1 MADPATYQFL
11 SWMRRGVSTNLALA
25 AGATRATFHVEVA
38 VENAGSPSAKIDF
51 SLFGAGDVTGL
62 DTRVVSRAWPRPGAR
77 GAEPNYFP
85 LIEFSHAD
93 LPWRYSPAPGDGS
106 RVLPWLCLVVLRK
119 DEVNF
124 TPPIPGGKLGLLNVA
139 VSALPNLAQSWAWAH
154 TQFSGTESLDP
165 NSLAGRVDSEPER
178 FLSRILAPATP
189 GLLQPDTEYTAFLVP
204 TFERGRLAGLGQ
216 NPAAILATAPAWT
229 AGAAGSIALPV
240 FYQWGFQTGPQGDF
254 KSLVEKLRPHPLP
267 ETVGGRA
274 MDVATPGFGL
284 PAAADTP
291 LFVEGA
297 LRSPAFFGSGS
308 VLANFVQQLRD
319 LLNLPAQLLKASA
332 ANLIVAPPLYG
343 RWHAAQTEV
352 DAGSQPWFSDLNS
365 DPRLR
370 VAAGT
375 GTIAVQ
381 NEQQSLLAS
390 AWAQVDS
397 VRAANQALR
406 WKQFG
411 LLIASRLHD
420 KIFVAPNDTTIVR
433 LAAPVLAR
441 ITGSPVT
448 LRKLIADSPIAD
460 GILEPQFRRLAR
472 PLGPLGRRQG
482 RTASGVSSLIERMN
496 RGEFFP
502 APPPPTPVELP
513 TLAKTI
519 GPLAPSWAT
528 PGRLNFLRDLPFW
541 LTLLGILLALVALLL
556 VATGAIALG
565 LVAGIAG
572 VAGVVAAPIV
582 RRAVARADALV
593 GLSTG
598 NLSAEQIQQIP
609 LPENFAPISYA
620 PGSSTAAPIA
630 TGLAPEAVAK
640 MNANFRTAAAALFTE
655 LSIPPLQLAPL
666 RSVSLATVRAKISTA
681 LEPRTTAIASMH
693 DRLYLGPIAFQPHE
707 DPIEPIMAAPEFP
720 APMYKPLRA
729 ISQDWILP
737 GIAAVVPNSAALAV
751 TNQKFIEGYMVGRN
765 HEMSRTLLFN
775 EYPTDMRG
783 TYFRQF
789 WDSSGYFG
797 DPGGADDFKDIQPI
811 HAWKKQSNLGEHTSR
826 RPPTDHIVLL
836 IRGEVLLRYP
846 NTIVYAAK
854 AVREGSKHILPDP
867 LNASNSKPHIFHG
880 ELDPDI
886 RFFGFELTEEQAKNE
901 DGNGWFFV
909 LQQHPDEPHFGFE
922 PGSGQNVVAK
932 TFKTL
937 TWSDVLP
944 QVALAAA
951 PRYLDLTTSSAAVQQ
966 VVAAQG
972 IGGAQFT
979 VAAGAT
985 AASFAKIALIHPV
998 RVAYHAA
1005 SMLPGA

>member
-1 MADPATYQFL
+1 MADPAKYQFL
-11 SWMRRGVSTNLALA
+11 SWMRRGVSTNLTLA

-38 VENAGSPSAKIDF
+38 VKSAGPTSAQIDF

-62 DTRVVSRAWPRPGAR
+62 DTRVVTRAWPRPGAR
-77 GAEPNYFP
+77 DAEPNHFP

-106 RVLPWLCLVVLRK
+106 RVLPWLCLAVLRNS
-119 DEVNF
+119 EVNF
-124 TPPIPGGKLGLLNVA
+124 TPPVPGGKLGVLNVA
-139 VSALPNLAQSWAWAH
+139 VSALPNLSQSWAWAH
-154 TQFSGTESLDP
+154 TQFSGSESLDP
-165 NSLAGRVDSEPER
+165 NSLAGMVDGEPER

-229 AGAAGSIALPV
+229 SGVAGSIALPV
-240 FYQWGFQTGPQGDF
+240 FYQWGFHTGPQGDF

-297 LRSPAFFGSGS
+297 LRSPAFTSTGS
-308 VLANFVQQLRD
+308 VRANFIQKLRD
-319 LLNLPAQLLKASA
+319 LLNLPTQLLQASG

-365 DPRLR
+365 DPSLR
-370 VAAGT
+370 VAAGA

-411 LLIASRLHD
+411 LLVAGRLHD
-420 KIFVAPNDTTIVR
+420 KIFATPNDTMIVR

-448 LRKLIADSPIAD
+448 LRKLIADSPMAD

-502 APPPPTPVELP
+502 ASPPPTPAELP

-528 PGRLNFLRDLPFW
+528 PERLNFLRGLPFW
-541 LTLLGILLALVALLL
+541 LMLLGILLAFVALLL
-556 VATGAIALG
+556 VATGAITLG

-572 VAGVVAAPIV
+572 VAGIMAAPIV

-598 NLSAEQIQQIP
+598 NLSPEQIQQIP
-609 LPENFAPISYA
+609 LPENFVPISYA
-620 PGSSTAAPIA
+620 SGSSTATPIA
-630 TGLAPEAVAK
+630 AGLAPAALAK
-640 MNANFRTAAAALFTE
+640 TNANFRTAAAALFSE
-655 LSIPPLQLAPL
+655 LSIPPVKLPPL
-666 RSVSLATVRAKISTA
+666 RSVSLATMRAKIATA
-681 LEPRTTAIASMH
+681 IEPRTTATASMH
-693 DRLYLGPIAFQPHE
+693 DRLYLGPIAFQPHD
-707 DPIEPIMAAPEFP
+707 DPVEPIMAAPEFP

-751 TNQKFIEGYMVGRN
+751 TNQKFIEAYMVGRN

-797 DPGGADDFKDIQPI
+797 DPGAPDDFKDIQPI
-811 HAWKKQSNLGEHTSR
+811 HAWQKQSNLGEHTSR

-854 AVREGSKHILPDP
+854 AVREGNKHVLPKVLD
-867 LNASNSKPHIFHG
+867 ASNSKPHIFHG

-886 RFFGFELTEEQAKNE
+886 RFFGFELTETQAKTE

-909 LQQHPDEPHFGFE
+909 LQQHPDEPHFGFDA
-922 PGSGQNVVAK
+922 PSGQNGVGK

-944 QVALAAA
+944 QAAVATP
-951 PRYLDLTTSSAAVQQ
+951 PRYLDLTTSSTVVQQ

-979 VAAGAT
+979 VAGGST
-985 AASFAKIALIHPV
+985 AASFAKITLRHPV

-1005 SMLPGA
+1005 AMLPGA

>member
-1 MADPATYQFL
+1 MADPAKYQFL

-38 VENAGSPSAKIDF
+38 VKNGAVDSRAIDF

-62 DTRVVSRAWPRPGAR
+62 DTRVVTRAWPRPGAR
-77 GAEPNYFP
+77 NAEPNHFP

-106 RVLPWLCLVVLRK
+106 RVLPWLCLVVLRNG
-119 DEVNF
+119 EVNF
-124 TPPIPGGKLGLLNVA
+124 TPLVPGGKLGTLNVA
-139 VSALPNLAQSWAWAH
+139 VSALPDLSQSWAWAH
-154 TQFSGTESLDP
+154 TQFSGAESLDP
-165 NSLAGRVDSEPER
+165 NSLAGRVDGEPER

-216 NPAAILATAPAWT
+216 NPAANLATAPAWT
-229 AGAAGSIALPV
+229 SGAAGSIALPV
-240 FYQWGFQTGPQGDF
+240 FYQWGFHTGPQGDF

-267 ETVGGRA
+267 ESVGGRA

-284 PAAADTP
+284 PAAADSP

-297 LRSPAFFGSGS
+297 LSSPAWSSTGS
-308 VLANFVQQLRD
+308 VLANFIQQLRD
-319 LLNLPAQLLKASA
+319 LLNLPAQLLKANA
-332 ANLIVAPPLYG
+332 AKLVVAPPLYG

-352 DAGSQPWFSDLNS
+352 DAGSQPWFADLNS

-375 GTIAVQ
+375 GTLAVQ
-381 NEQQSLLAS
+381 KEQQSLLAS

-420 KIFVAPNDTTIVR
+420 KIFAAPNDTTIVR
-433 LAAPVLAR
+433 LSGPVLAR

-472 PLGPLGRRQG
+472 PLGPLGRRQE
-482 RTASGVSSLIERMN
+482 RSASGASSLIERMN

-502 APPPPTPVELP
+502 APPPPTPAELP

-519 GPLAPSWAT
+519 APLAPSWAT
-528 PGRLNFLRDLPFW
+528 PERLNFLRALPLW
-541 LTLLGILLALVALLL
+541 LMLIGILFAFIALVL
-556 VATGAIALG
+556 VATGAIAFA
-565 LVAGIAG
+565 V
-572 VAGVVAAPIV
+572 VAGVVGAAAFVAAPVV

-593 GLSTG
+593 ALSAG
-598 NLSAEQIQQIP
+598 NLSAEQIEQIP
-609 LPENFAPISYA
+609 LPEKFVPITYA
-620 PGSSTAAPIA
+620 SGSSNATPIV
-630 TGLAPEAVAK
+630 TGLPPEALAK
-640 MNANFRTAAAALFTE
+640 MNANFLTAAAALFSE
-655 LSIPPLQLAPL
+655 LSIRPIELAPL
-666 RSVSLATVRAKISTA
+666 RSISLSTVRAKISAA
-681 LEPRTTAIASMH
+681 LEPRTTAIESIH
-693 DRLYLGPIAFQPHE
+693 DRLYLGPIVFQPHE
-707 DPIEPIMAAPEFP
+707 DPIEPVMAAPEFP
-720 APMYKPLRA
+720 APMYKPLREL
-729 ISQDWILP
+729 SQDWILP
-737 GIAAVVPNSAALAV
+737 GIAAVVPNSTALAV
-751 TNQKFIEGYMVGRN
+751 TNQKFIEAYMVGRN

-797 DPGGADDFKDIQPI
+797 SAPNADDLKDIQPI
-811 HAWKKQSNLGEHTSR
+811 HAWNKQSNLGEHTSR
-826 RPPTDHIVLL
+826 RPPTNHLVLL

-846 NTIVYAAK
+846 NTIVFAAK
-854 AVREGSKHILPDP
+854 ALREDGKHVLPNVLDD
-867 LNASNSKPHIFHG
+867 SNSKPHVFHG
-880 ELDPDI
+880 QLDPDI
-886 RFFGFELTEEQAKNE
+886 RFFGFELTEAQAKSE

-909 LQQHPDEPHFGFE
+909 LQQHPDEPHFGFDA
-922 PGSGQNVVAK
+922 SSDQQVVAT

-944 QVALAAA
+944 QHADAAT
-951 PRYLDLTTSSAAVQQ
+951 PRYLDLTTSTAAVQQ
-966 VVAAQG
+966 LVTAQG

-979 VAAGAT
+979 VTGGST
-985 AASFAKIALIHPV
+985 AASFAKITLRHPV